1 MEISEIGFYIG
12 IGGTIAF
19 ASSAVLSV
27 AEQKVDIF
35 AAVVLGL
42 ITAVGGGTLRDV
54 ILDVPVFWAAETIY
68 LWVAI
73 VTSVATLYATSLV
86 GRRKIRRL
94 FLYVDGAA
102 VAMFAIQATEKVWQ
116 LDFGLPL
123 GPIILGIVTATGG
136 GMTRDLLSGRPTLL
150 FSRDLYAIPIALGCT
165 VFTLILHFAPEYS
178 GHGALA
184 CVGLIFAIRA
194 AAIYWDI
201 KVPNWA
207 ITGFKRG
214 GV

>member
-1 MEISEIGFYIG
+1 M
-12 IGGTIAF
+12 GGTIAF

-54 ILDVPVFWAAETIY
+54 ILNVPVFWADETIY
-68 LWVAI
+68 LWVAM
-73 VTSVATLYATSLV
+73 TASVATFYATSLF
-86 GRRKIRRL
+86 GRREIRRL
-94 FLYVDGAA
+94 FLYIDGAA
-102 VAMFAIQATEKVWQ
+102 VAMFAIQATEKVWR

-136 GMTRDLLSGRPTLL
+136 GMTRDVLSGRPTLL
-150 FSRDLYAIPIALGCT
+150 FSRDLYAIPITVGCILL
-165 VFTLILHFAPEYS
+165 TLILHFAPEYRGPGS
-178 GHGALA
+178 IV
-184 CVGLIFAIRA
+184 CVGVIFAIRA

-201 KVPNWA
+201 KVPDWS

-214 GV
+214 AS

>member
-1 MEISEIGFYIG
+1 
-12 IGGTIAF
+12 
-19 ASSAVLSV
+19 L
-27 AEQKVDIF
+27 
-35 AAVVLGL
+35 
-42 ITAVGGGTLRDV
+42 
-54 ILDVPVFWAAETIY
+54 ILDVPVFWAAETVY

-73 VTSVATLYATSLV
+73 LTSVGTFCATSLF
-86 GRRKIRRL
+86 GRREIRRL

-136 GMTRDLLSGRPTLL
+136 GMIRDVLSGRPTLL
-150 FSRDLYAIPIALGCT
+150 FSRDLYAIPITVGCILF
-165 VFTLILHFAPEYS
+165 VVILHSAPEYR
-178 GHGALA
+178 GQGAYA

-207 ITGFKRG
+207 ITSLKAG
-214 GV
+214 GG